1 MCLYKQS
8 SEALIWY
15 QILRVNICGFSAA
28 MVTRI
33 PNLKE
38 DTNPTNIDD
47 LINEEEFLSFKE
59 QILKTYNNVSNDK
72 KLYQGCWKS
81 ISIN

>member
-1 MCLYKQS
+1 M
-8 SEALIWY
+8 I
-15 QILRVNICGFSAA
+15 
-28 MVTRI
+28 TRI

-59 QILKTYNNVSNDK
+59 QILKTYNTMS
-72 KLYQGCWKS
+72 QMTKS
-81 ISIN
+81 CTKEVGNLLALISSVRESTID

>member
-1 MCLYKQS
+1 M
-8 SEALIWY
+8 
-15 QILRVNICGFSAA
+15 NIGGFSAA
-28 MVTRI
+28 MITRI

-59 QILKTYNNVSNDK
+59 QILKTYNTMS
-72 KLYQGCWKS
+72 QMTKS
-81 ISIN
+81 CTKEVGNLLTLISSVRESTID